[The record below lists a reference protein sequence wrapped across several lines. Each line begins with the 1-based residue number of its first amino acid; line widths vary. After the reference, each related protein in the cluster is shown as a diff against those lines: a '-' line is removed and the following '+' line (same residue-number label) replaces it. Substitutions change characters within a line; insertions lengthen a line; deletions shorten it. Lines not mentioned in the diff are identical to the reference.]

1 MVKKF
6 TITNVLSYF
15 RCIFHDIHPFLWITR
30 RSATITLFQPNNE
43 YENLSVINHSSQLF
57 VAHTK
62 KNSPAVTDVVHLS
75 KPVERPLIGSGLPLH
90 IPRKRFILVYAGGVR
105 VAGLSD
111 GPRHRRNGRRPPRDG
126 PRTRLHGRP
135 AEGRGTAAT
144 RHRCTAEGRGGRGG
158 ETAATRHRCTVEGC
172 TGWSPRSN

>member
-1 MVKKF
+1 MMVKKF

-105 VAGLSD
+105 VVGCLTADVIAVTGDALL
-111 GPRHRRNGRRPPRDG
+111 GTGRGHGCTGGRQRRGRRP
-126 PRTRLHGRP
+126 RLVTDAP
-135 AEGRGTAAT
+135 
-144 RHRCTAEGRGGRGG
+144 
-158 ETAATRHRCTVEGC
+158 
-172 TGWSPRSN
+172 